1 MEKKLEKKFYRC
13 KTCNNIL
20 GAINDSGV
28 TPVCCGQRME
38 ILTANTTDAATEK
51 HVPVITRDGDK
62 VVVKVGS
69 VAHPMTED
77 HLIQWIILIQGSV
90 TERVVLTPGAAP
102 EAVFTAAGANAPV
115 RAYGYC
121 NLHGLW
127 SAEG

>member
-1 MEKKLEKKFYRC
+1 MKKKFYYC
-13 KTCNNIL
+13 KTCGNIL

-38 ILTANTTDAATEK
+38 ILTENTTDAATEK
-51 HVPVITRDGDK
+51 HVPVITRDGNK

-69 VAHPMTED
+69 VAHPMTEE
-77 HLIQWIILIQGSV
+77 HLIQWIILTQGAV
-90 TERVVLTPGAAP
+90 TMRAELTPGVAP
-102 EAVFTAAGANAPV
+102 EAVFTAADANAPV
-115 RAYGYC
+115 RAYEYC

>member
-1 MEKKLEKKFYRC
+1 MEKKFYRC
-13 KTCNNIL
+13 KTCNNLL

-38 ILTANTTDAATEK
+38 ILIANTTDAATEK
-51 HVPVITRDGDK
+51 HVPVITRDGNR

-69 VAHPMTED
+69 VAHPMTEE
-77 HLIQWIILIQGSV
+77 HMIQWIILTQGSV
-90 TERVVLTPGAAP
+90 TKRVVLAPGAAT
-102 EAVFTAAGANAPV
+102 EAVFTMDDAKAPV
-115 RAYGYC
+115 RAYEYC

>member
-1 MEKKLEKKFYRC
+1 MKKKFYYC
-13 KTCNNIL
+13 KMCGNIL

-38 ILTANTTDAATEK
+38 ILTENTTDAATEK
-51 HVPVITRDGDK
+51 HVPVITRDGNK

-69 VAHPMTED
+69 VAHPMTEE
-77 HLIQWIILIQGSV
+77 HLIQWIILVQGSV
-90 TERVVLTPGAAP
+90 TNRVTLTPGAAP
-102 EAVFTAAGANAPV
+102 EAVFTVADANAPV
-115 RAYGYC
+115 RSYEYC